1 MNNYLSFFNEI
12 IIAAA
17 ASPLGILALILL
29 IIGVIAYRFFI
40 RSSEAV
46 KLTVFFTLV
55 GLSIV
60 AFGTAFYTTEVTL
73 PPDVNA
79 MREETVA
86 EVIVE
91 KNTQAERKTM
101 TAAKA
106 AEPLIAGAA
115 KKPVKVDKA
124 AESRIAQAAR
134 KPMKVDKAAESRKPV
149 CSNAWTDWIDIRKP
163 AGNPCP
169 TGCSRGDELEKKLRM
184 VGFPPRPQVKYKF
197 QCRP

>member
-124 AESRIAQAAR
+124 AESR
-134 KPMKVDKAAESRKPV
+134 KPV